1 LLSKPNDG
9 QQVEPA
15 PAEPVNVHV
24 PQTRESN
31 WELVREYPIMAGIV
45 KSMQQSEAGYT

>member
-1 LLSKPNDG
+1 LKQVTADPLHPLKGAYPPRLLSKPNDG

-24 PQTRESN
+24 REARETN
-31 WELVREYPIMAGIV
+31 WELVRE
-45 KSMQQSEAGYT
+45 